1 MKIDYVIAILI
12 LVDVY
17 QVLAINEE
25 LNHLEKNLIYQN
37 LQTQNDLELFYRKI
51 LQSNDIDDLKFLK
64 NTIDEN
70 DIRNLNIENK
80 VKSKEFRWKKQKDVF
95 SVF

>member
-1 MKIDYVIAILI
+1 MRIDYVIAILI

-37 LQTQNDLELFYRKI
+37 LQTQNDLELFYRKM

>member
-1 MKIDYVIAILI
+1 MRIDYVIAILI

-25 LNHLEKNLIYQN
+25 LNHLEKKLIYQN